1 MEDLT
6 QIDKA
11 RAKSLL
17 KELDEIKGP
26 DGLLD
31 WNIKAQTF
39 LVFTAAK
46 LYCSKGKEQ
55 NNVEEENGRGSG
67 QK

>member
-6 QIDKA
+6 QSDKA

-17 KELDEIKGP
+17 KELEEIKGP
-26 DGLLD
+26 EGLLD

-46 LYCSKGKEQ
+46 IHCSQANEKK
-55 NNVEEENGRGSG
+55 
-67 QK
+67 